1 MDILIKATQ
10 LVLSLS
16 LLILLHEMGHFLPA
30 KWFKTRV
37 EKFYLFFDPYFSLF
51 KFKRGETEYGIANT
65 LIKKN
70 VRQTQYP
77 ELFMLK
83 TFSLNSIFRVHNNKA
98 F

>member
-70 VRQTQYP
+70 VRQTQ
-77 ELFMLK
+77 ESKINTDLK
-83 TFSLNSIFRVHNNKA
+83 IRQSLNKSYKFTIT
-98 F
+98 